1 MITGQEAQDVVVQQE
16 RYDKLVQKQLKKRRD
31 HRKDSGDEEED
42 KNIRSEEEK
51 LGQDD
56 EGTHASQVH
65 DSQTSTDRRKNELVG
80 KKRSFRTKDMRL
92 IDEETLKIVDVEF
105 LIKQETHMSDYLKE
119 PIMGTQFI
127 RTTELAKV
135 LQLKKF
141 VLSKLRPDNMH
152 SSLHDIN
159 LFIYNEKGANKL
171 RNDDRIKDIV
181 DQGYWNFKKAKIS
194 QKSQLYIR
202 EDSQTMETIWVA
214 FTKR

>member
-1 MITGQEAQDVVVQQE
+1 
-16 RYDKLVQKQLKKRRD
+16 
-31 HRKDSGDEEED
+31 
-42 KNIRSEEEK
+42 
-51 LGQDD
+51 
-56 EGTHASQVH
+56 
-65 DSQTSTDRRKNELVG
+65 
-80 KKRSFRTKDMRL
+80 
-92 IDEETLKIVDVEF
+92 
-105 LIKQETHMSDYLKE
+105 
-119 PIMGTQFI
+119 
-127 RTTELAKV
+127 
-135 LQLKKF
+135 
-141 VLSKLRPDNMH
+141 MH